1 MAQTMAVRGGAPL
14 SHQIAQNASLRFPK
28 PNLVELT
35 TFPKQSWTTTIK
47 RVSCQSIVNTITTTT
62 TTTTTTSNGHLRD
75 GFSEHPE
82 EKVKLDPKLSTTVAK
97 PSRGEPV
104 TVEAVITVIQK
115 QRPDVNEQMVNIADA
130 FADVIGDKVFL
141 QLVSVEVD
149 PGEIVVSS

>member
-1 MAQTMAVRGGAPL
+1 MAQTMAVCGGAPL
-14 SHQIAQNASLRFPK
+14 SHNIAQNTSLRIPK
-28 PNLVELT
+28 PNLVDLT
-35 TFPKQSWTTTIK
+35 TLPKKSWTATSK
-47 RVSCQSIVNTITTTT
+47 RVSYQSIVNTITTT

-75 GFSEHPE
+75 GYSEHRE
-82 EKVKLDPKLSTTVAK
+82 EKVKIDPKLSSAVVK

-115 QRPDVNEQMVNIADA
+115 QRPDVNEQVANFADA
-130 FADVIGDKVFL
+130 VADIMGDKVFL